1 VNISVKTEAA
11 TLISNLF
18 FIFEEMDEMKGEV
31 AEENNN
37 LNCYFLGMKI
47 TSS

>member
-11 TLISNLF
+11 TLISILF
-18 FIFEEMDEMKGEV
+18 FIFEENEKKKGKV
-31 AEENNN
+31 AEERNN

-47 TSS
+47 ISS

>member
-11 TLISNLF
+11 I